1 VAAEHSEWPASSPS
15 STYLQGWT
23 PVGQDWGGPIG
34 LGAAAR
40 DPERVAALAI
50 LNTWACSVTVESA
63 GHYLQEDVPG
73 EVARSVAEWHPS
85 RTGAAAAPR

>member
-1 VAAEHSEWPASSPS
+1 
-15 STYLQGWT
+15 
-23 PVGQDWGGPIG
+23 
-34 LGAAAR
+34 
-40 DPERVAALAI
+40 VAALAI

>member
-1 VAAEHSEWPASSPS
+1 MASEWPPNTRSGPASSPS

-50 LNTWACSVTVESA
+50 LNTWACSVTVENA
-63 GHYLQEDVPG
+63 GHYSRRTLP
-73 EVARSVAEWHPS
+73 ARCA
-85 RTGAAAAPR
+85 RDR

>member
-1 VAAEHSEWPASSPS
+1 VASVA
-15 STYLQGWT
+15 
-23 PVGQDWGGPIG
+23 DRRRC
-34 LGAAAR
+34 GATLRSATVPRVLAA
-40 DPERVAALAI
+40 AALAI